1 MKTTY
6 KPVIDPEGRYELRCG
21 SWTMFNRKISD
32 KGHSIVLN
40 RPHSKSYQIY
50 DSYQEAVQAIRDHCK
65 DYEDL
70 VSIDKDL
77 SKYLSSGD
85 GKWGRA

>member
-6 KPVIDPEGRYELRCG
+6 EPVIDPEGRYELRCG

-50 DSYQEAVQAIRDHCK
+50 DSYQEAVQAIRDHCE
-65 DYEDL
+65 DYEKL
-70 VSIDKDL
+70 VSIDNEL
-77 SKYLSSGD
+77 GKYLSSGD
-85 GKWGRA
+85 GRWGRA